1 MLLTLVKNNL
11 KLMLRDKIAM
21 VLIIVLPIIMIAILS
36 SAFSDLLNKNY
47 TIEAFTVGYSVES
60 GSKIEKSLP
69 GFIKNFEENN
79 ITFSKMT
86 KDEAIKQINNESINA
101 YIDITN
107 SNYTIYKKEGF
118 SINTTIFENSIGSMM
133 YVFDGNKALMS
144 YFLEKG
150 IAIEGNNES
159 TIDNKSFVNLETIT
173 VDPTPTANQYYGI
186 VEIAYIIWFSMMTVS
201 TVVNNERK
209 YGVTRRIGL
218 SNASPLTLFFGKL
231 IPSVVTVSIQIG
243 IATLAS
249 IILMDVNWGTSPLLS
264 TGVILLE
271 IIASSSIAIV
281 LSIIFKSQS
290 LINVIIFFTTFFF
303 GFIGGSNQT
312 YMYNFVSDN
321 IAELSPLYYINRTLV
336 EISTKGTSDYTIKCI
351 VLLLAISMVAIIIG
365 TVITDRR
372 REAL

>member
-11 KLMLRDKIAM
+11 KLMLRDKVGMLLVIG
-21 VLIIVLPIIMIAILS
+21 LPIILIALLS

-47 TIEAFTVGYSVES
+47 TIEPFTVGYSVES
-60 GSKIEKSLP
+60 GSEIEKNLP

-86 KDEAIKQINNESINA
+86 KDESIEQINNESINA
-101 YIDITN
+101 YVDITN
-107 SNYTIYKKEGF
+107 SDYTIYKKEGF

-144 YFLEKG
+144 YFQEKG
-150 IAIEGNNES
+150 IAIEENSKSAINNES
-159 TIDNKSFVNLETIT
+159 FVKLETIT
-173 VDPTPTANQYYGI
+173 VDPTPTAIQYYGI
-186 VEIAYIIWFSMMTVS
+186 VEIAYIVWCSMMTVS
-201 TVVNNERK
+201 IVVCNERK

-218 SNASPLTLFFGKL
+218 SNASPLTLLFGKV
-231 IPSVVTVSIQIG
+231 IPAVITVSIQIG

-249 IILMDVNWGTSPLLS
+249 IILMDVNWGNTPFLS
-264 TGVILLE
+264 AGIILLE

-290 LINVIIFFTTFFF
+290 LTNVIIFFSAFFF
-303 GFIGGSNQT
+303 GFIGGSTQM
-312 YMYNFVSDN
+312 YMYSYVSDN
-321 IAELSPLYYINRTLV
+321 IAKLSPLYYINRSLV
-336 EISTKGTSDYTIKCI
+336 EISTKGSSDYTVKCI
-351 VLLLAISMVAIIIG
+351 VLLIAISIVTIIIG
-365 TVITDRR
+365 TVITAKR